1 MASSHVKRGDDV
13 VVISGAHRG
22 RRGKVL
28 RVFSDGDRV
37 SVEGVNLITKA
48 TRKSPQHP
56 EGGLIKREG
65 TVHLSNVMLA
75 SVFDASAR
83 RKAAKK

>member
-1 MASSHVKRGDDV
+1 MASTHVKRGDEV

-22 RRGKVL
+22 RRGKVV
-28 RVFSDGDRV
+28 RVFADRDRV

-48 TRKSPQHP
+48 ARKSPQQP

-65 TVHLSNVMLA
+65 TLHISNVMLA
-75 SVFDASAR
+75 SVFDASPR